1 MLNHKTAMTG
11 QSTALIVF
19 ISTILGHTG
28 SAVTPVVTFT
38 PNWRKI
44 FTGES
49 ITMTCDVGSTG
60 GKDLIYIWYKDGT
73 WVHAGK
79 IYTTR
84 SANTW
89 YNGDYSCQAGTER
102 SGTARLEVVVVGVI
116 LQVPLDVHE
125 GDDLTLKCHHRSDYT
140 AKSTI
145 FYKDEG
151 IIQNWSKTSEFHVG
165 IVNMMNIGKYK
176 CAKEESLN
184 IYNTYKDEAF
194 IYIHKLFEIPEI
206 KVTPSPVVEGDEMT
220 LTCDTS
226 LSPLRPRTQLK
237 FAFYKDGQNVRES
250 FSNNQYGIQSAQVK
264 DSGKYSCEVTTST
277 NSVRKKSQEI
287 LVKING
293 EKDVDYTLQNLI
305 RLLASGIIILI
316 GSYIFYCHMKI
327 VRVFKTSNVEDTEEM
342 AEEHQ
347 LSSH

>member
-145 FYKDEG
+145 FYKDE
-151 IIQNWSKTSEFHVG
+151 E
-165 IVNMMNIGKYK
+165 
-176 CAKEESLN
+176 
-184 IYNTYKDEAF
+184 
-194 IYIHKLFEIPEI
+194 LFEIPEI